1 MNVENIKYLD
11 EGRMV
16 KASFFGTTSN
26 KQEIVLN
33 DLEQQ
38 IVPTIKV
45 IF

>member
-1 MNVENIKYLD
+1 
-11 EGRMV
+11 MV
-16 KASFFGTTSN
+16 KASFFGTTSSN
-26 KQEIVLN
+26 KQDIVLN